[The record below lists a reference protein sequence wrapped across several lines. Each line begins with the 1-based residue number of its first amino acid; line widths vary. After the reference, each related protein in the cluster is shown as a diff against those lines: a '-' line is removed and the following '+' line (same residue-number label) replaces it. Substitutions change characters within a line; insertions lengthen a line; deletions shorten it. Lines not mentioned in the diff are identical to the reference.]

1 MGGWGQSLKRHL
13 KSEGSPPSTTRVT
26 LVLVGRFFF
35 LMKPCKRKSGP
46 AKWKISD
53 QIKFYCFCQLH
64 HHSYSPGHFS
74 LPQIFPFWMIF
85 SQSMPKYQRCHCQ
98 WCKIPKKNSKHT
110 GICFTSWIK
119 QTLSLCCI
127 SLKYTGRAL
136 WILITGKYL
145 DWDLLM
151 NPDQPSTKVLPWPL
165 RPSGCPHLQNNWKVK
180 DQRLIN
186 KIHNLKNITSSTLR
200 EQRDR
205 LTRRV
210 WAHCCSSSQ
219 RPHQLHPPLW
229 I

>member
-35 LMKPCKRKSGP
+35 LMKPCKGKSGP

-98 WCKIPKKNSKHT
+98 WCKIPKKNSKHN
-110 GICFTSWIK
+110 GICFTYRIK

-127 SLKYTGRAL
+127 LVGLCESRSLVSIWTETYW
-136 WILITGKYL
+136 WIQISLQQRSSL
-145 DWDLLM
+145 DLWDL
-151 NPDQPSTKVLPWPL
+151 Q
-165 RPSGCPHLQNNWKVK
+165 GA
-180 DQRLIN
+180 LIFRTTERS
-186 KIHNLKNITSSTLR
+186 KIKGSSINYT
-200 EQRDR
+200 
-205 LTRRV
+205 
-210 WAHCCSSSQ
+210 
-219 RPHQLHPPLW
+219 